1 MSLTGT
7 ETFWLKH
14 WVGQATSD
22 SRSAAQA
29 VFEQEHLREGGTK
42 GSGTDNFV
50 PNKTEREKRE
60 RAVSLKGPL
69 RQEKLVRG
77 QNG

>member
-1 MSLTGT
+1 MVRLLLPVVVLPRPCSS
-7 ETFWLKH
+7 ENTF
-14 WVGQATSD
+14 
-22 SRSAAQA
+22 
-29 VFEQEHLREGGTK
+29 REGGTK
-42 GSGTDNFV
+42 ESGTDNFV

-69 RQEKLVRG
+69 RQDKLVRG